1 MKKVGY
7 LLYLILFS
15 TVIWAQNNQVI
26 DSLVI
31 EADKH
36 QGKEKGEI
44 LARLF
49 WEYRGADNEKASAI
63 ANQVMELAKQSN
75 DQLLLAR
82 AWHIQGLAMASY
94 GEFSKAIQN
103 LETSLEI
110 VQSLQD
116 TSQIASVL
124 NSLGILNHNQSNYSR
139 ALDFYL
145 RRIPYLRENEKT
157 AIATN
162 YNNIGMIQEAI
173 KDYPKAL
180 EYFQKALGLHRATGN
195 KRMEGGTLVNI
206 GIINFNLKKY
216 DEALIYLQQGVLIT
230 KDEGDKMT
238 LSIAYESKG
247 NVYREQKK
255 YKLAE
260 EAYQESLQLSK
271 DLQDTY
277 GIASTTR
284 NLGETFLN
292 EKRYEQA
299 MVNLKKAD
307 DLAELIG
314 SKSIMMDSR
323 KLLAQ
328 AYFETQNLKNAYQ
341 YLTDYQVL
349 KDSIF
354 NETKSRQIREL
365 QTKYESEIKDQQI
378 NLLNS
383 EKELQAAAL
392 SNERLIRNVSI
403 SSVVMIVLI
412 AFLLIKNYQEK
423 IRNTKALALKN
434 EEINSQQILQLQKD
448 KKLEVMEAMIVG
460 EEKERRRIAQ
470 ELHDGLLG
478 QLAAIKMQFDGIGSE
493 SNRDK
498 FRYALNSL
506 DGASIEVRRIAHNL
520 MPQIL
525 LKFGLVE
532 ALVEFVNNI
541 KRANYFTITFTHSGF
556 AQRVNPIIEL
566 SLYRT
571 IQELTNNIVKHA
583 RASVVLIQ
591 MNLINDLLMVTV
603 EDNGVGFIV
612 DDAEPTSGI
621 GLGNIISRM
630 KYLGGKIDIRSDLGK
645 GTYINIEI
653 DVSRELSLNT

>member
-1 MKKVGY
+1 MKRIGY
-7 LLYLILFS
+7 IIYLILFS
-15 TVIWAQNNQVI
+15 TVVWAQNNQVI
-26 DSLVI
+26 DSLII

-36 QGKEKGEI
+36 QGKERGEI

-49 WEYRGADNEKASAI
+49 WEYRGVDNEKASAI
-63 ANQVMELAKQSN
+63 ANQVMELAIQSN
-75 DQLLLAR
+75 DQILLAR
-82 AWHIQGLAMASY
+82 AWHIQGLAIASY
-94 GEFSKAIQN
+94 SEFSKAIQH

-110 VQSLQD
+110 AQSLQD

-124 NSLGILNHNQSNYSR
+124 NSLGNINHSQSNYNG
-139 ALDFYL
+139 ALDFYM
-145 RRIPYLRENEKT
+145 RRIPYLKENEKT
-157 AIATN
+157 ALATN

-180 EYFQKALGLHRATGN
+180 EYFQKALDMHRATGN

-206 GIINFNLKKY
+206 GIIYFNLKKY
-216 DEALIYLQQGVLIT
+216 DEALVHQKQGVSII
-230 KDEGDKMT
+230 EGVGDKMV
-238 LSIAYESKG
+238 LSIAYESIG
-247 NVYREQKK
+247 NIYREQKK

-260 EAYQESLQLSK
+260 EAYQESLLLSK
-271 DLQDTY
+271 ALHDTY
-277 GIASTTR
+277 GIASATR
-284 NLGETFLN
+284 NLGETYLI
-292 EKRYEQA
+292 EKRYELA
-299 MVNLKKAD
+299 LVNLKKAD
-307 DLAELIG
+307 DLAQSIG
-314 SKSIMMDSR
+314 SKSIMMDAR

-328 AYFETQNLKNAYQ
+328 TYFETQDMRSAYR
-341 YLTDYQVL
+341 YLAEHQII
-349 KDSIF
+349 KDSLF
-354 NETKSRQIREL
+354 NETKSRQIQEL

-392 SNERLIRNVSI
+392 NEERLIRNVSI
-403 SSVVMIVLI
+403 GSVVMIALI

-423 IRNTKALALKN
+423 IRNAKTLELKN
-434 EEINSQQILQLQKD
+434 EEISNQQILQLQKD
-448 KKLEVMEAMIVG
+448 KKLEVMEAMIDG

-478 QLAAIKMQFDGIGSE
+478 QLAAIKMQFDGMGSE

-498 FRYALNSL
+498 FSYALNSL
-506 DGASIEVRRIAHNL
+506 DGASTEVRRIAHNL

-525 LKFGLVE
+525 LKYGLVE
-532 ALVEFVNNI
+532 ALVEFVGNI
-541 KRANYFTITFTHSGF
+541 KRANYFTITFTHSGI
-556 AQRVNPIIEL
+556 AQRFNPIIEL

-583 RASVVLIQ
+583 KASVVVIQ
-591 MNLINDLLMVTV
+591 LNLIHDLLMVTV

-612 DDAEPTSGI
+612 DNAKPTGGI
-621 GLGNIISRM
+621 GLGNVISRIEYM
-630 KYLGGKIDIRSDLGK
+630 GGKIDIRSDLGK